1 MRVLVNL
8 VSTDKKLESSI
19 LGNVEKGVPY
29 LLTILAAQLT
39 ILHYLDL
46 LDPIK
51 AIIQRIGNKT
61 R

>member
-19 LGNVEKGVPY
+19 LGNVVKGVPY